1 MTTVRTDSAAKQ
13 LLELRLE
20 TVLGT
25 TLTEFV
31 QTRRQAHPRMSWRR
45 IAIDIYASTGHD
57 VSGQALSKW
66 CPDLTDGEA
75 ETSTPVAS

>member
-31 QTRRQAHPRMSWRR
+31 QTRRQADPRMSWRR
-45 IAIDIYASTGHD
+45 IAIDIYAATGHD

-66 CPDLTDGEA
+66 CPDLTDGETGA
-75 ETSTPVAS
+75 RAAAAS